1 MQVSTTRP
9 SRSGLATSFALLA
22 GLSGTA
28 LFVPAAG
35 AQEANAPAANPD
47 HIRRVFDISREGS
60 KIGTDTFDITR
71 NGDLVTVKG
80 KTHIQVKIAFI
91 TAYRYD
97 HAETGVWKGSQLV
110 SFTATTDD
118 NGKPHVVKASAS
130 GNKVALNVDGAAS
143 SQPRAVQPASLWGAE
158 ISRQGQI
165 FDPADGK
172 RMDIAV
178 EDLGKETL
186 RLHGVQREVEHI
198 RFTGEFARDLW
209 FDQDGLVKMTMLGS
223 DNSKIVSELRTSTA
237 SVD

>member
-1 MQVSTTRP
+1 MLAFTTRR
-9 SRSGLATSFALLA
+9 SRL
-22 GLSGTA
+22 GLSTALVLLTGLFATQAGAEETDGSTPGTA
-28 LFVPAAG
+28 
-35 AQEANAPAANPD
+35 

-60 KIGTDTFDITR
+60 KIGTDTFDILR
-71 NGDLVTVKG
+71 KGDVVTVKA

-110 SFTATTDD
+110 SFNATTDD

-130 GNKVALNVDGAAS
+130 GNKVALSADGAAS
-143 SQPRAVQPASLWGAE
+143 AEPRSVQPASLWGAE
-158 ISRQGQI
+158 ISRQGEI

-172 RMDIAV
+172 RMNIQV

-186 RLHGVQREVEHI
+186 RLHGVPRELQHI
-198 RFTGEFARDLW
+198 RFSGEFARDLW
-209 FDQDGLVKMTMLGS
+209 FDQDGLVKMSMLGS

-237 SVD
+237 SAE